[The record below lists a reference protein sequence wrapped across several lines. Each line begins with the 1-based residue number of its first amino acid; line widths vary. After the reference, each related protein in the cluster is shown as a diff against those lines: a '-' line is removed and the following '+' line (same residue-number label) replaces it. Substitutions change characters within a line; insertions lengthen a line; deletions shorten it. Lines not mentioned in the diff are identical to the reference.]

1 MSSHRTCNGL
11 PAGDGEVIQNST
23 PAPLAVHNAP
33 SRHSDQ
39 LARRTPARRGHVK
52 RFWSMWRKER
62 PELKDDSGQDN
73 AEVNVQYHPK
83 RDRLSHSD
91 RPRSTIVALPN
102 SRQQS
107 YAQPRR
113 PMSANY
119 GERSSQAHGAGDVS
133 WREPCTTLLNF
144 TDDELSEV
152 CIGTNSSR
160 SRQLDLRSRDSGYR
174 RALRGQKHLGRCVCY
189 MNKYSTNGSDY
200 MVRQHLKLLADS
212 DSAMEQSLLRA
223 WYAVDRRRRR
233 ITGVQALQ

>member
-11 PAGDGEVIQNST
+11 SAGDGGVIQNST

-73 AEVNVQYHPK
+73 AEVNVQYRPK

-91 RPRSTIVALPN
+91 RPQGRPRSTIVALPN
-102 SRQQS
+102 SRQRSTAS

-119 GERSSQAHGAGDVS
+119 GERSSKAHGEGDVS

-144 TDDELSEV
+144 TDNELSEV
-152 CIGTNSSR
+152 CIGTNFSR
-160 SRQLDLRSRDSGYR
+160 SRQLDLCSRDSGYR
-174 RALRGQKHLGRCVCY
+174 RALREQKHLGRCVC
-189 MNKYSTNGSDY
+189 
-200 MVRQHLKLLADS
+200 VL
-212 DSAMEQSLLRA
+212 
-223 WYAVDRRRRR
+223 
-233 ITGVQALQ
+233 